1 MQSLRI
7 IFMCLFALSM
17 WAAPAHAAPAVS
29 CSAELVCGAAD
40 SGDSGNPQVPTGD
53 RGVVH
58 CHSSCHAPQ
67 ADLTAPLSG
76 EMVIFPTIA
85 PDSNDLE
92 AFRPMSGSDP
102 ALRPPIA

>member
-17 WAAPAHAAPAVS
+17 WAAPAHAAPVVS
-29 CSAELVCGAAD
+29 CSAELACGDAVSD
-40 SGDSGNPQVPTGD
+40 DGEDPQVPTGD
-53 RGVVH
+53 QSAVH

-67 ADLTAPLSG
+67 ADLAAPLSG
-76 EMVIFPTIA
+76 GISTFPTIA
-85 PDSNDLE
+85 PDSDHLE